1 MEEREQKMV
10 DPAGSNFTDEDRA
23 EFRSLGSD
31 GYVKLLG
38 TLADGAYPDP
48 YGAGTTYY
56 LVSGGQPQI
65 QDCAMSDEG
74 RQVWSADV
82 RSDDYPGMA
91 DISYLIDL

>member
-1 MEEREQKMV
+1 MV

-23 EFRSLGSD
+23 ELRSLGAD

-48 YGAGTTYY
+48 FGTGTTYY
-56 LVSGGQPQI
+56 VVSGGEART
-65 QDCAMSDEG
+65 QDTVMAPEG

-82 RSDDYPGMA
+82 RSDDYPGLA